1 MKFTFLTILLCF
13 GFIISNAQKIKEVNV
28 PENVKESFSK
38 KYPGLK
44 VEQWEKDGVDY
55 EAEFILNKSEAS
67 AVFEANGNFKES
79 EQIIKL
85 YDFPK
90 SAADYCTKSFKG
102 YKIDVITKITDASEK
117 VIFNVEMKNGME
129 HFDAIF
135 DDKGNF
141 IKKESPSTKVK
152 VKK

>member
-1 MKFTFLTILLCF
+1 MKVTILTILLCF
-13 GFIISNAQKIKEVNV
+13 GFIISSAQNIKENNV

-55 EAEFILNKSEAS
+55 EAEFLLNKGEAS

-90 SAADYCTKSFKG
+90 SAADYCTKNFKG

-117 VIFNVEMKNGME
+117 VMFNVEMENGIE
-129 HFDAIF
+129 HFDATF

-141 IKKESPSTKVK
+141 IKKGNPSTKGK
-152 VKK
+152 TKN

>member
-1 MKFTFLTILLCF
+1 MKSTFLTILLCF
-13 GFIISNAQKIKEVNV
+13 GFIISNAQKIKETNV
-28 PENVKESFSK
+28 PENVKENFSK

-44 VEQWEKDGVDY
+44 VERWEKEGADY
-55 EAEFILNKSEAS
+55 EAEFLLNKSEAS

-90 SAADYCTKSFKG
+90 SAADYCTKNFEG
-102 YKIDVITKITDASEK
+102 YKINEITKITDAAEK
-117 VIFNVEMKNGME
+117 VMFEVEMKNGIE

-141 IKKESPSTKVK
+141 IKKEAPTTKVK
-152 VKK
+152 AKE